1 MGTSPPRMRPLK
13 PTVGRPLR
21 SSVPT
26 SRRSTRASASSCP
39 PTGATSRGTPAS
51 GTSTTTVTGSTGTWP
66 SGRQASTSASSAVAS
81 QPLAPTLCTLAHR
94 PWRWRSLRPRG
105 RPLLARPPHAC
116 PRRLPPGP
124 PWRRRRWGSRSA
136 LFPAGAPYS
145 PERAP
150 PPPRSLPSARS
161 SPCPGPTSI
170 ADRGTW
176 ASSPPCPA
184 AGASA
189 QRLRFRR
196 RTVTP
201 TLWWTCGALSRYR
214 ARRRPLPPAAPSGE
228 SLLLQCMSLGSP
240 ASNMGGA
247 STIAPSILASVL
259 ALVR

>member
-1 MGTSPPRMRPLK
+1 MAIGPSGVYLGIFGCRLAAA
-13 PTVGRPLR
+13 
-21 SSVPT
+21 
-26 SRRSTRASASSCP
+26 RAYALHI
-39 PTGATSRGTPAS
+39 GTPP
-51 GTSTTTVTGSTGTWP
+51 V
-66 SGRQASTSASSAVAS
+66 AVA
-81 QPLAPTLCTLAHR
+81 QLAPSRPPAPRAATACLPSPAPARPTLA
-94 PWRWRSLRPRG
+94 
-105 RPLLARPPHAC
+105 
-116 PRRLPPGP
+116 
-124 PWRRRRWGSRSA
+124 
-136 LFPAGAPYS
+136 
-145 PERAP
+145 